1 MTGMSDF
8 VISAFYRFTPLRESG
23 LERLRRRALAAM
35 RECGARGSILLAPE
49 GINGSIAGERG
60 GVDAVLA
67 KLGEEPGLE
76 NLTATTAE
84 TFAAEIPFKR
94 AKVKI
99 KKEIVT
105 LGVPGLDARDAGERV
120 APEDWNAL
128 LDDEEIL
135 LVDARNTYEIA
146 IGGFSGA
153 LNPQTENFREFPEF
167 AAQKLDARSHSGV
180 GGAGGVAMYC
190 TGGIRCEKASAYLK
204 TRGFARVFQLHGG
217 VLNYLARVRGG
228 DSRWRGECFVFDER
242 VSVDRDLQ
250 RGAYQQ
256 CHACRRP
263 LSRADLQSPHYTAG
277 ASCPHC
283 HADTT
288 ADARARF
295 AERQKQTELAA
306 RRGRAHLGPMAME

>member
-1 MTGMSDF
+1 MTGMSGF

-23 LERLRRRALAAM
+23 LERLRRRALAVM

-76 NLTATTAE
+76 NLAATTAE

-128 LDDEEIL
+128 LEDEEIL

-167 AAQKLDARSHSGV
+167 AAQHLDARAHS
-180 GGAGGVAMYC
+180 GAGGVAMYC